1 MKTKQYK
8 SIRNMTFIRAALL
21 LPAILVFLPS
31 RAQTADSL
39 SYYLETAARNNPSVN
54 SSFVL
59 YKASLE
65 KIPQAGAFSDPELEM
80 GFFFKPMEQLSGK
93 QVADFTLMQMFPWFG
108 TRKAARSEAAE
119 MARMAYE
126 QFRESRNNLFYEVK
140 SQWYQLNNLNEQY
153 KNTAANLALLKQLE
167 KLALNRYT
175 ASSAPGGPASPAV
188 ASPVTTPVTQAPA
201 NNGMGGMGNMGAS
214 PSLAPSSPGGSAAMS
229 GMGGSMGG
237 GPMGSGSSGSMS
249 DVLRIQIEMA
259 ELENNLEAL
268 LSNRKA
274 AEARFNSLL
283 NRDQDLPVQTS
294 DSLAQKLFSVEDNAV
309 LDSIILSNPMLSML
323 EAEANAYKAKAEMD
337 KKMSLPMFGIGLQ
350 YSIMAKNSEEMA
362 RMFGMSNMNG
372 MDMVMPM
379 IKISIP
385 IFRRKYNA
393 QQRESRHYR
402 QASELKYEDTL
413 NQLHAEYIALK
424 QQLADASRKI
434 DLYAKQQDLSRSTWQ
449 LMIREFSAGTTSL
462 TDIIQ
467 LERQL
472 LDYSLKKSE
481 AVAEYNTLVAGLEKL
496 VSTSVNE

>member
-1 MKTKQYK
+1 MRIKKHK
-8 SIRNMTFIRAALL
+8 
-21 LPAILVFLPS
+21 AILRWGTILLSALWYLPS
-31 RAQTADSL
+31 QAQTTDSL

-54 SSFVL
+54 SSFAL

-108 TRKAARSEAAE
+108 TRKAARSEATE

-167 KLALNRYT
+167 QLALNRYT
-175 ASSAPGGPASPAV
+175 ASSSQGVPVSSAAT
-188 ASPVTTPVTQAPA
+188 SPVISPLPQVTV
-201 NNGMGGMGNMGAS
+201 NNGMGSMGNMTPS
-214 PSLAPSSPGGSAAMS
+214 PAPASPGGNKAMS
-229 GMGGSMGG
+229 GMGSNMGG
-237 GPMGSGSSGSMS
+237 SPMGSGSSGSMS

-283 NRDQDLPVQTS
+283 NRDQGLPVQTS
-294 DSLAQKLFSVEDNAV
+294 DSLTQKLFSVKDNAV

-350 YSIMAKNSEEMA
+350 YSIMAKRSEEMA
-362 RMFGMSNMNG
+362 RMSGMGNMNG

-379 IKISIP
+379 VKISMP

-434 DLYAKQQDLSRSTWQ
+434 DLYAKPQDLSRSTWQ

-472 LDYSLKKSE
+472 LNYSLKKSE

>member
-54 SSFVL
+54 SSFAL

-108 TRKAARSEAAE
+108 TRKAARSEATE

-167 KLALNRYT
+167 QLALNRYT

-214 PSLAPSSPGGSAAMS
+214 PSLAPSSPGGSVAMS

>member
-8 SIRNMTFIRAALL
+8 SIRNMTFIRTALL
-21 LPAILVFLPS
+21 LPAILMFLPS

-54 SSFVL
+54 SSFAL

-65 KIPQAGAFSDPELEM
+65 KIPQAGAFSDPELEI

-108 TRKAARSEAAE
+108 TRKAARSEATE

-167 KLALNRYT
+167 QLALNRYT
-175 ASSAPGGPASPAV
+175 ASSSPGVPVSSAAT
-188 ASPVTTPVTQAPA
+188 SPVISPLPQATV
-201 NNGMGGMGNMGAS
+201 NNGMGSMGNMAPSPAPAS
-214 PSLAPSSPGGSAAMS
+214 PGDSKAMS
-229 GMGGSMGG
+229 GMGG

-350 YSIMAKNSEEMA
+350 
-362 RMFGMSNMNG
+362 
-372 MDMVMPM
+372 
-379 IKISIP
+379 
-385 IFRRKYNA
+385 
-393 QQRESRHYR
+393 
-402 QASELKYEDTL
+402 
-413 NQLHAEYIALK
+413 
-424 QQLADASRKI
+424 
-434 DLYAKQQDLSRSTWQ
+434 
-449 LMIREFSAGTTSL
+449 
-462 TDIIQ
+462 
-467 LERQL
+467 
-472 LDYSLKKSE
+472 
-481 AVAEYNTLVAGLEKL
+481 
-496 VSTSVNE
+496 

>member
-1 MKTKQYK
+1 MRIKKHK
-8 SIRNMTFIRAALL
+8 
-21 LPAILVFLPS
+21 AILRWGTILLSALWYLPS
-31 RAQTADSL
+31 QAQTTDSL

-54 SSFVL
+54 SSFAL

-108 TRKAARSEAAE
+108 TRKAARSEATE

-167 KLALNRYT
+167 QLALNRYT
-175 ASSAPGGPASPAV
+175 ASSSPGVPVSSAAT
-188 ASPVTTPVTQAPA
+188 SPVISPLPQATV
-201 NNGMGGMGNMGAS
+201 NNGMGSMGNMTPS
-214 PSLAPSSPGGSAAMS
+214 PAPASPGGNKAMS
-229 GMGGSMGG
+229 GMGSNMGG
-237 GPMGSGSSGSMS
+237 SPMGSGSSGSMS

-283 NRDQDLPVQTS
+283 NRDQGLPVQTS
-294 DSLAQKLFSVEDNAV
+294 DSLTQKLFSVKDNAV

-350 YSIMAKNSEEMA
+350 YSIMAKRSEEMA
-362 RMFGMSNMNG
+362 RMSGMGNMNE

-379 IKISIP
+379 VKISIP

>member
-1 MKTKQYK
+1 MRIKKHK
-8 SIRNMTFIRAALL
+8 
-21 LPAILVFLPS
+21 AILRWGTILLSALWYLPS
-31 RAQTADSL
+31 QAQTTDSL

-54 SSFVL
+54 SSFAL

-108 TRKAARSEAAE
+108 TRKAARSEATE

-167 KLALNRYT
+167 QLALNRYT
-175 ASSAPGGPASPAV
+175 ASSSPGVPVSSAAT
-188 ASPVTTPVTQAPA
+188 SPVISPLPQATV
-201 NNGMGGMGNMGAS
+201 NNGMGSMGNMTPS
-214 PSLAPSSPGGSAAMS
+214 PAPASPGGNKAMS
-229 GMGGSMGG
+229 GMGSNMGG
-237 GPMGSGSSGSMS
+237 SPMGSGSSGSMS

-283 NRDQDLPVQTS
+283 NRDQSLPVQTS
-294 DSLAQKLFSVEDNAV
+294 DSLTQKLFSVKDNAV

-350 YSIMAKNSEEMA
+350 YSIMAKRSEEMA
-362 RMFGMSNMNG
+362 RMAGMGNMNG

-379 IKISIP
+379 VKISIP

-472 LDYSLKKSE
+472 LNYSLKKSE

>member
-1 MKTKQYK
+1 MRIKKHK
-8 SIRNMTFIRAALL
+8 
-21 LPAILVFLPS
+21 AILRWGTILLSALWYLPS
-31 RAQTADSL
+31 QAQTTDSL
-39 SYYLETAARNNPSVN
+39 SYYLETAAWNNPSVN
-54 SSFVL
+54 SSFAL

-108 TRKAARSEAAE
+108 TRKAARSEATE

-167 KLALNRYT
+167 QLALNRYT
-175 ASSAPGGPASPAV
+175 ASSSPGVPVSSAAT
-188 ASPVTTPVTQAPA
+188 SPVISPLPQATV
-201 NNGMGGMGNMGAS
+201 NNGMGSMGNMTPS
-214 PSLAPSSPGGSAAMS
+214 PAPASPGGNKAMS
-229 GMGGSMGG
+229 GMGSNMGN
-237 GPMGSGSSGSMS
+237 GSSGSMS

-283 NRDQDLPVQTS
+283 NRDQSLPVQTS
-294 DSLAQKLFSVEDNAV
+294 DSLTQKLFSVKDNAV

-350 YSIMAKNSEEMA
+350 YSIMAKRSEEMA
-362 RMFGMSNMNG
+362 RMSGMGNMNG

-379 IKISIP
+379 VKISIP

>member
-1 MKTKQYK
+1 MRIKKHK
-8 SIRNMTFIRAALL
+8 
-21 LPAILVFLPS
+21 AILRWGTILLSALWYLPS
-31 RAQTADSL
+31 QAQTTDSL

-54 SSFVL
+54 SSFAL

-108 TRKAARSEAAE
+108 TRKAARSEATE

-167 KLALNRYT
+167 QLALNRYT
-175 ASSAPGGPASPAV
+175 ASSSPGVPVSSAAT
-188 ASPVTTPVTQAPA
+188 SPVISPLPQATV
-201 NNGMGGMGNMGAS
+201 NNGMGSMENMTPS
-214 PSLAPSSPGGSAAMS
+214 PAPASPGGSKAMS
-229 GMGGSMGG
+229 GMGSNMGG
-237 GPMGSGSSGSMS
+237 SPMGIGSSGSMS

-283 NRDQDLPVQTS
+283 NRDQSLPVQTS
-294 DSLAQKLFSVEDNAV
+294 DSLTQKLFSVKDNAV

-350 YSIMAKNSEEMA
+350 YSIIAKRSEEMA
-362 RMFGMSNMNG
+362 RMSGMGNMNG

-379 IKISIP
+379 VKISIP
-385 IFRRKYNA
+385 IFHRKYNA
-393 QQRESRHYR
+393 LQRESRHYR

>member
-1 MKTKQYK
+1 MRMHK
-8 SIRNMTFIRAALL
+8 
-21 LPAILVFLPS
+21 AILRWGTILLSALWYLPS
-31 RAQTADSL
+31 QAQTTDSL

-54 SSFVL
+54 SSFAL

-108 TRKAARSEAAE
+108 TRKAARSEATE

-167 KLALNRYT
+167 QLALNRYT
-175 ASSAPGGPASPAV
+175 ASSSPGVPVSSAAT
-188 ASPVTTPVTQAPA
+188 SPVISPLPQATV
-201 NNGMGGMGNMGAS
+201 NNGMGSMENMTPS
-214 PSLAPSSPGGSAAMS
+214 PAPASPGGSKAMS
-229 GMGGSMGG
+229 GMGSNMGG
-237 GPMGSGSSGSMS
+237 SPMGIGSSGSMA

-283 NRDQDLPVQTS
+283 NRDQSLPVQTS
-294 DSLAQKLFSVEDNAV
+294 DSLTQKLFSVKDNAV

-350 YSIMAKNSEEMA
+350 YSIIAKRSEEMA
-362 RMFGMSNMNG
+362 RMSGMGNMNG

-379 IKISIP
+379 VKISIP

-393 QQRESRHYR
+393 LQRESRHYR

>member
-1 MKTKQYK
+1 MRIKKHK
-8 SIRNMTFIRAALL
+8 
-21 LPAILVFLPS
+21 AILRWGTILLSALWYLPS
-31 RAQTADSL
+31 QAQTTDSL

-54 SSFVL
+54 SSFAL

-108 TRKAARSEAAE
+108 TRKAARSEATE
-119 MARMAYE
+119 MTRMAYE

-167 KLALNRYT
+167 QLALNRYT
-175 ASSAPGGPASPAV
+175 ASSSPGVPVSSAAT
-188 ASPVTTPVTQAPA
+188 SPVISPLPQATV
-201 NNGMGGMGNMGAS
+201 NNGMGSMGNMTPS
-214 PSLAPSSPGGSAAMS
+214 PAPASPGGNKAMS
-229 GMGGSMGG
+229 GMGSNMGG
-237 GPMGSGSSGSMS
+237 SPMGSGSSGSMS

-283 NRDQDLPVQTS
+283 NRDQSLPVQTS
-294 DSLAQKLFSVEDNAV
+294 DSLTQKLFSVKDNAV

-350 YSIMAKNSEEMA
+350 YSIIAKRSEEMA
-362 RMFGMSNMNG
+362 RMSGMDNMNG

-379 IKISIP
+379 VKISIP

-402 QASELKYEDTL
+402 KASELKYEDTL

>member
-1 MKTKQYK
+1 MRIKKHK
-8 SIRNMTFIRAALL
+8 
-21 LPAILVFLPS
+21 AILRWGTILLSALWYLPS
-31 RAQTADSL
+31 QAQTTDSL

-54 SSFVL
+54 SSFAL

-108 TRKAARSEAAE
+108 TRKAARSEATE

-167 KLALNRYT
+167 QLALNRYT
-175 ASSAPGGPASPAV
+175 ASSSQGVPVSSAAT
-188 ASPVTTPVTQAPA
+188 SPVISPLPQATV
-201 NNGMGGMGNMGAS
+201 NNGMGSMRNMTPS
-214 PSLAPSSPGGSAAMS
+214 PAPASPGGNKAMS
-229 GMGGSMGG
+229 GMGSNMGG
-237 GPMGSGSSGSMS
+237 SPMGSGSSGSMS

-283 NRDQDLPVQTS
+283 NRDQGLPVQTS
-294 DSLAQKLFSVEDNAV
+294 DSLTQKLFSVKDNAV

-350 YSIMAKNSEEMA
+350 YSIMAKRSEEMA
-362 RMFGMSNMNG
+362 RMSGMGNMNG

-379 IKISIP
+379 VKISIP

-472 LDYSLKKSE
+472 LNYSLKKSE

>member
-1 MKTKQYK
+1 MRIKKHK
-8 SIRNMTFIRAALL
+8 
-21 LPAILVFLPS
+21 AILRWGTILLSALWYLPS
-31 RAQTADSL
+31 QAQTTDSL

-54 SSFVL
+54 SSFAL

-108 TRKAARSEAAE
+108 TRKAARSEATE

-167 KLALNRYT
+167 QLALNRYT
-175 ASSAPGGPASPAV
+175 ASSSPGVPVSSAAT
-188 ASPVTTPVTQAPA
+188 SPVISPLPQATV
-201 NNGMGGMGNMGAS
+201 NNGMGSMGNMTPS
-214 PSLAPSSPGGSAAMS
+214 PAPASPGGNKAMS
-229 GMGGSMGG
+229 GMGSNMGG
-237 GPMGSGSSGSMS
+237 SPMGSGSSGSMS

-283 NRDQDLPVQTS
+283 NRDQSLPVQTS
-294 DSLAQKLFSVEDNAV
+294 DSLTQKLFSVKDNAV

-350 YSIMAKNSEEMA
+350 YSIMAKRSEEMA
-362 RMFGMSNMNG
+362 RMSGMGNMNG

-379 IKISIP
+379 VKISIP

-462 TDIIQ
+462 PDIIQ

-472 LDYSLKKSE
+472 LNYSLKKSE

>member
-1 MKTKQYK
+1 MRIKKHK
-8 SIRNMTFIRAALL
+8 
-21 LPAILVFLPS
+21 AILRWGTILLSALWYLPS
-31 RAQTADSL
+31 QAQTTDSL

-54 SSFVL
+54 SSFAL

-108 TRKAARSEAAE
+108 TRKAARSEATE

-167 KLALNRYT
+167 QLALNRYT
-175 ASSAPGGPASPAV
+175 ASSSPGVPVSSAAT
-188 ASPVTTPVTQAPA
+188 SPVISPLPQATV
-201 NNGMGGMGNMGAS
+201 NNGMGNMGNMTPS
-214 PSLAPSSPGGSAAMS
+214 PAPASPGGSKAMS
-229 GMGGSMGG
+229 GMGSNMGG
-237 GPMGSGSSGSMS
+237 SPMGIGSSGSMS

-283 NRDQDLPVQTS
+283 NRDQSLPVQTS
-294 DSLAQKLFSVEDNAV
+294 DSLTQKLFSVKDNAV

-350 YSIMAKNSEEMA
+350 YSIMAKRSEEMA
-362 RMFGMSNMNG
+362 RMSGMGNMNG

-379 IKISIP
+379 VKISIP

-393 QQRESRHYR
+393 LQRESRHYR

>member
-1 MKTKQYK
+1 MRIKKHK
-8 SIRNMTFIRAALL
+8 
-21 LPAILVFLPS
+21 AILRWGTILLSALWYLPS
-31 RAQTADSL
+31 QAQTTDSL

-54 SSFVL
+54 SSFAL

-65 KIPQAGAFSDPELEM
+65 KIPQAGACSDPELEM

-108 TRKAARSEAAE
+108 TPKAARSEATE

-167 KLALNRYT
+167 QLALNRYT
-175 ASSAPGGPASPAV
+175 ASSSPGVPVSSAAI
-188 ASPVTTPVTQAPA
+188 SPVISPLPQATV
-201 NNGMGGMGNMGAS
+201 NNGMGSMGNMT
-214 PSLAPSSPGGSAAMS
+214 PPPAPASPGGNKAMS
-229 GMGGSMGG
+229 GMGSNMGG
-237 GPMGSGSSGSMS
+237 SPMGSGSSGSMS

-283 NRDQDLPVQTS
+283 NRDQSLPVQTS
-294 DSLAQKLFSVEDNAV
+294 DSLTQKLFSVKDNAV

-350 YSIMAKNSEEMA
+350 YSIMAKRSEEMA
-362 RMFGMSNMNG
+362 RMSGMGNMNG

-379 IKISIP
+379 VKISIP

>member
-108 TRKAARSEAAE
+108 TRKAARSEATE

-167 KLALNRYT
+167 QLALNRYT

-237 GPMGSGSSGSMS
+237 SPMGSGSSGSMS

-309 LDSIILSNPMLSML
+309 LDSSILSNPMLSML

-362 RMFGMSNMNG
+362 RMSGMSNMNG

>member
-1 MKTKQYK
+1 
-8 SIRNMTFIRAALL
+8 
-21 LPAILVFLPS
+21 
-31 RAQTADSL
+31 
-39 SYYLETAARNNPSVN
+39 
-54 SSFVL
+54 
-59 YKASLE
+59 
-65 KIPQAGAFSDPELEM
+65 
-80 GFFFKPMEQLSGK
+80 
-93 QVADFTLMQMFPWFG
+93 
-108 TRKAARSEAAE
+108 

-167 KLALNRYT
+167 QLALNRYT
-175 ASSAPGGPASPAV
+175 ASSSQGVPVSSAAT
-188 ASPVTTPVTQAPA
+188 SPVISPLPQATV
-201 NNGMGGMGNMGAS
+201 NNGMGSMGNMTPS
-214 PSLAPSSPGGSAAMS
+214 PAPASPGGNKAMS
-229 GMGGSMGG
+229 GMGSNMGG
-237 GPMGSGSSGSMS
+237 SPMGSGSSGSMS

-283 NRDQDLPVQTS
+283 NRDQGLPVQTS
-294 DSLAQKLFSVEDNAV
+294 DSLTQKLFSVKDNAV

-350 YSIMAKNSEEMA
+350 YSIMAKRSEEMA
-362 RMFGMSNMNG
+362 RMSGMGNMNG

-379 IKISIP
+379 VKISIP

-472 LDYSLKKSE
+472 LNYSLKKSE

>member
-1 MKTKQYK
+1 MRIKKHK
-8 SIRNMTFIRAALL
+8 
-21 LPAILVFLPS
+21 AILRWGTILLSALWYLPS
-31 RAQTADSL
+31 QAQTTDSL

-54 SSFVL
+54 SSFAL

-108 TRKAARSEAAE
+108 TRKAARSEATE

-167 KLALNRYT
+167 QLALNRYT
-175 ASSAPGGPASPAV
+175 ASSSPGVPVSSAAI
-188 ASPVTTPVTQAPA
+188 SPVISPLPQATV
-201 NNGMGGMGNMGAS
+201 NNGMGSMGTMT
-214 PSLAPSSPGGSAAMS
+214 PPPAPASPGGNKAMS
-229 GMGGSMGG
+229 GMGSNMGG
-237 GPMGSGSSGSMS
+237 SPMGSGSSGSMS

-283 NRDQDLPVQTS
+283 NRDQSLPVQTS
-294 DSLAQKLFSVEDNAV
+294 DSLTQKLFSVKDNAV

-350 YSIMAKNSEEMA
+350 YSIMAKRSEEMA
-362 RMFGMSNMNG
+362 RMSGMGNMNG

-379 IKISIP
+379 VKISIP

>member
-1 MKTKQYK
+1 MRIKKHK
-8 SIRNMTFIRAALL
+8 
-21 LPAILVFLPS
+21 AILRWGTILLSALWYLPS
-31 RAQTADSL
+31 QAQTTDSL

-54 SSFVL
+54 SSFAL

-108 TRKAARSEAAE
+108 TRKAARSEATE

-167 KLALNRYT
+167 QLALNRYT
-175 ASSAPGGPASPAV
+175 ASSSPGVPVSSAAT
-188 ASPVTTPVTQAPA
+188 SPVISPLPQATV
-201 NNGMGGMGNMGAS
+201 NNGMGSMGNMTPS
-214 PSLAPSSPGGSAAMS
+214 PAPASPGGSKAMS
-229 GMGGSMGG
+229 GMGSNMGG
-237 GPMGSGSSGSMS
+237 SPMGSGSSGNMS
-249 DVLRIQIEMA
+249 DVLRIQTEMA

-283 NRDQDLPVQTS
+283 NRDQSLPVQTS
-294 DSLAQKLFSVEDNAV
+294 DSLTQKLFSVKDNAV

-350 YSIMAKNSEEMA
+350 YSIMAKRSEEMA
-362 RMFGMSNMNG
+362 RMSGMGNMNG

-379 IKISIP
+379 VKISIP

-434 DLYAKQQDLSRSTWQ
+434 DLYAKHQDLSRSTWQ

>member
-1 MKTKQYK
+1 MRIKKHK
-8 SIRNMTFIRAALL
+8 
-21 LPAILVFLPS
+21 AILRWGTILLSALWYLPS
-31 RAQTADSL
+31 QAQTTDSL

-54 SSFVL
+54 SSFAL

-108 TRKAARSEAAE
+108 TRKAARSEATE

-167 KLALNRYT
+167 QLALNRYT
-175 ASSAPGGPASPAV
+175 ASSSPGVPVSSAAT
-188 ASPVTTPVTQAPA
+188 SPVISPLPQATV
-201 NNGMGGMGNMGAS
+201 NNGMGSMENMTPS
-214 PSLAPSSPGGSAAMS
+214 PAPASPGGSKAMS
-229 GMGGSMGG
+229 GMGSNMGG
-237 GPMGSGSSGSMS
+237 SPMGIGSSGSMS

-283 NRDQDLPVQTS
+283 NRDQSLPVQTS
-294 DSLAQKLFSVEDNAV
+294 DSLTQKLFSVKDNAV

-350 YSIMAKNSEEMA
+350 YSIMAKRSEEMA
-362 RMFGMSNMNG
+362 RMSGMGNMNG

-379 IKISIP
+379 VKISIP

-472 LDYSLKKSE
+472 LNYSLKKSE

>member
-1 MKTKQYK
+1 MRIKKHK
-8 SIRNMTFIRAALL
+8 
-21 LPAILVFLPS
+21 AILRWGTILLSALWYLPS
-31 RAQTADSL
+31 QAQTTDSL

-54 SSFVL
+54 SSFAL

-108 TRKAARSEAAE
+108 TRKAARSEATE

-167 KLALNRYT
+167 QLALNRYT
-175 ASSAPGGPASPAV
+175 ASSSPGVPVSSAAT
-188 ASPVTTPVTQAPA
+188 SPVISPLPQATV
-201 NNGMGGMGNMGAS
+201 NNGMGSMGNMT
-214 PSLAPSSPGGSAAMS
+214 PSLAPASPGGSKAMS
-229 GMGGSMGG
+229 GMGSNMGG
-237 GPMGSGSSGSMS
+237 SPMGSGSSGSMS

-294 DSLAQKLFSVEDNAV
+294 DSLTQKLFSVKDNAV

-350 YSIMAKNSEEMA
+350 YSIMAKRSEEMA
-362 RMFGMSNMNG
+362 RMSGMGNMNG

-379 IKISIP
+379 VKISIP

>member
-1 MKTKQYK
+1 MRIKKHK
-8 SIRNMTFIRAALL
+8 
-21 LPAILVFLPS
+21 AILRWGTILLSALWYLPS
-31 RAQTADSL
+31 QAQTTDSL

-54 SSFVL
+54 SSFAL
-59 YKASLE
+59 YKAPLE

-108 TRKAARSEAAE
+108 TRKAARSEATE

-167 KLALNRYT
+167 QLALNRYT
-175 ASSAPGGPASPAV
+175 ASSSPGVPVSSAAT
-188 ASPVTTPVTQAPA
+188 SPVISPLPQATV
-201 NNGMGGMGNMGAS
+201 NNGMGSMGNMTPS
-214 PSLAPSSPGGSAAMS
+214 PAPASPGGNKAMS
-229 GMGGSMGG
+229 GMGSNMGG
-237 GPMGSGSSGSMS
+237 SPMGNGSSGSMS

-283 NRDQDLPVQTS
+283 NRDQSLPVQTS
-294 DSLAQKLFSVEDNAV
+294 DSLTQKLFSVKDNAV

-350 YSIMAKNSEEMA
+350 YSIMAKRSEEMA
-362 RMFGMSNMNG
+362 RMSGMGNMNG

-379 IKISIP
+379 VKISIP